1 MKKLILFVLLPL
13 LLLGGGGGAAW
24 FFFFSA
30 PPEGEQVAAEGDA
43 AAAEGEHAAK
53 AEGGG
58 EGEGEHGAAP
68 GTVFFDIG
76 EIIVPVYNKEGH
88 DDFMVVRLSLEVGD
102 VMTPEEIRALMPRL
116 LDAYVNTLSTLA
128 GRGEF
133 ADESRRTTVIKRAL
147 RHATDRILGPDAITD
162 VLLQRAW
169 QQPM

>member
-1 MKKLILFVLLPL
+1 MKKLLLLVLLPL

-30 PPEGEQVAAEGDA
+30 PPEGEEAAAEGDA
-43 AAAEGEHAAK
+43 AAEGEHASAE
-53 AEGGG
+53 AEGEGG
-58 EGEGEHGAAP
+58 GEHGAAP
-68 GTVFFDIG
+68 GAVFLDIG
-76 EIIVPVYNKEGH
+76 EIIVPVYNKDGR

-102 VMTPEEIRALMPRL
+102 VMSPEEIRAMMPRL

-133 ADESRRTTVIKRAL
+133 ADESRRNAVIKRAL
-147 RHATDRILGPDAITD
+147 RLATDRILGPDAVAE